1 VSWYD
6 PRTWIGS
13 SDGRS
18 QAELQA
24 ERDQLDA
31 RIAAQNSA
39 TYQRI
44 QLQSG
49 NSAANDWLA
58 QVNDNLATQDSTPVS
73 EAVAADFNAGAE
85 EGLQNA
91 AGVVRAGINLP
102 ARFLLSAIPWWV
114 WIVAAGAL
122 FIYLGGGA
130 VVRRK
135 VSSL

>member
-1 VSWYD
+1 MSWYD

-18 QAELQA
+18 QSELQA
-24 ERDQLDA
+24 ERDSLDA
-31 RIAAQNSA
+31 RIAQQNSE
-39 TYQRI
+39 TYSRI
-44 QLQSG
+44 QLQRG
-49 NSAANDWLA
+49 NTAANDWLA
-58 QVNDNLATQDSTPVS
+58 QVNENLATQDSTPVS
-73 EAVAADFNAGAE
+73 ESVVADFNAGAE

-114 WIVAAGAL
+114 WIAGGVAL
-122 FIYLGGGA
+122 FVYLGGGA
-130 VVRRK
+130 VIRRK